1 MATAIL
7 PKFNPT
13 RKITKIT
20 EDDLVQL
27 HTLVMQA
34 RDLSVKLAPHDGA
47 ELESITMSIMAVFLP
62 AMHDGILEKGWA
74 LHKLDPK
81 PAMVNYR
88 NARYRHRLR
97 RAGDLVPGV
106 PIPSVANEQP
116 AHQ

>member
-7 PKFNPT
+7 PTFNPT

-20 EDDLVQL
+20 EDDLLQL
-27 HTLVMQA
+27 YAFVMQA
-34 RDLSVKLAPHDGA
+34 RDLSAKLSPQDGV
-47 ELESITMSIMAVFLP
+47 ELESITMGIMAVFLP
-62 AMHDGILEKGWA
+62 LMHDGILEKAWA
-74 LHKLDPK
+74 DHKLDPK
-81 PAMVNYR
+81 PAMIHYR

-106 PIPSVANEQP
+106 PTDEQP